1 MGLIDRPATRV
12 VKSLMNVR
20 HALITAANPRQR
32 TLPLQTLVDRDGV
45 ARSALEIILREA
57 AGAGIEEFVVV
68 VCPGDEIAYAAAC
81 GELRSRVHFAV
92 QATPRGY
99 GDALLQGRDFI
110 GDRPF
115 LHLVGDHLHLSDTT
129 VSCARQLLDVAAAE
143 KAPVSAVQPT
153 RESQLTYF
161 GTIGGRLVG
170 SEAPL
175 YQVDAV
181 LEKPTPT
188 IAEQQLIVPGMRAG
202 FYLCFFGL
210 HVLDGEIFS
219 LLDEQ
224 RAANPTAA
232 LGLSPALAALAAR
245 RRYLALKIAGRR
257 YDVGADYGLLN
268 AQLALSLGG
277 RDRDLV
283 LTQIVEL
290 LAQSTR

>member
-1 MGLIDRPATRV
+1 MH
-12 VKSLMNVR
+12 VR

-32 TLPLQTLVDRDGV
+32 TLPLQMLIDRDGV

-57 AGAGIEEFVVV
+57 AGAGIEEFCVV
-68 VCPGDEIAYAAAC
+68 VCPGDEAAYTAAC
-81 GELRSRVHFAV
+81 GDLSSRVHFAV
-92 QATPRGY
+92 QEQPRGY
-99 GDALLQGRDFI
+99 GDAVLRGRDRI
-110 GDRPF
+110 GDQPF

-129 VSCARQLLDVAAAE
+129 VSCARQLLDTAAAE

-153 RESQLTYF
+153 RENQLTSF
-161 GTIGGRLVG
+161 GAVGGKLVG
-170 SEAPL
+170 GDRPL
-175 YQVDAV
+175 YQIEAV

-188 IAEQQLIVPGMRAG
+188 VAEQELLVPGMRAG

-210 HVLDGEIFS
+210 HVLDGEIFT

-224 RAANPTAA
+224 RAAAPDAP
-232 LGLSPALAALAAR
+232 LGLSPALATLATR
-245 RRYLALKIAGRR
+245 RRYLALNIAGRR
-257 YDVGADYGLLN
+257 YDIGVDYGLLN

-290 LAQSTR
+290 LAQPGR